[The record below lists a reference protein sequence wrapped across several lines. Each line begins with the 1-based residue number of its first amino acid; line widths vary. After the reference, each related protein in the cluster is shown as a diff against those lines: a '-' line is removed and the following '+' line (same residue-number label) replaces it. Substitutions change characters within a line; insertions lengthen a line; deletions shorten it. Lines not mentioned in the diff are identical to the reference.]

1 MYMSNNKKQ
10 KKNSYNTGSF
20 PANYSGQYTAESFR
34 PRDISYER
42 VRDRDEIIEG
52 RIAPERGENREAR
65 EHKHEDEHPRGGE
78 HISAEGNPHGE
89 EHIPAGGHKREGE
102 PEHKGSIL
110 DSLGGIFKKR
120 DDGGG
125 FLKNLFSGKKIKN
138 IFTDLDFED
147 LILLG
152 VMFFLL
158 RDGAEDELLII
169 LAIILFT
176 GG

>member
-1 MYMSNNKKQ
+1 MYMSGNKKN
-10 KKNSYNTGSF
+10 KKSSYYNTGTF
-20 PANYSGQYTAESFR
+20 PANYSGQYTSENFKLRGS
-34 PRDISYER
+34 P
-42 VRDRDEIIEG
+42 DRDDRYEIVEG
-52 RIAPERGENREAR
+52 RIAPDHRESHDGEEHPHGGEHNHEN
-65 EHKHEDEHPRGGE
+65 EHKHESEERRKEEPHPGGE
-78 HISAEGNPHGE
+78 NA
-89 EHIPAGGHKREGE
+89 
-102 PEHKGSIL
+102 HKGSLL